1 MHFLFL
7 SRIQNTIFSAHHRF
21 FESINPALGFRLVVF
36 PHRAHSGAFRNI
48 SKWVSFASLTES
60 ADRLPLFF
68 AINVMMRDATLCTPS
83 KGKSR

>member
-1 MHFLFL
+1 L
-7 SRIQNTIFSAHHRF
+7 
-21 FESINPALGFRLVVF
+21 
-36 PHRAHSGAFRNI
+36 
-48 SKWVSFASLTES
+48 VSFASLTES